1 MSLAKA
7 QAAAIEEGF
16 LDLLAEDKN
25 NFSNATFET
34 VADTLGYLAVKYIDV
49 LRGEMDK
56 KDVVSSGKLA
66 DSMKP
71 TEVEL
76 NGTTYTIGILAKDY
90 ASYQDEGV
98 DGWAKS
104 QGSRFKFK
112 TKGVNPQGEMVKSIK
127 DWLSREGASARNVKV
142 GISSRERKGMKVQ
155 DATTK
160 AAVTTAYMVKKYGIK
175 PSHFWR
181 DATENMVVYV
191 QSSLGAALKID
202 IINTLTK

>member
-7 QAAAIEEGF
+7 QKAAISDGF
-16 LDLLAEDKN
+16 LDLLAEDRNK
-25 NFSNATFET
+25 FSDAKFDS
-34 VADTLGYLAVKYIDV
+34 VADTLSYLAVKYIET

-76 NGTTYTIGILAKDY
+76 NGTIYTVGVLAKDY

-104 QGSRFKFK
+104 NGSRFKFK
-112 TKGVNPQGEMVKSIK
+112 TKGVDPKGEMVKSIK
-127 DWLSREGASARNVKV
+127 DWLQREGASARNVKV
-142 GISSRERKGMKVQ
+142 AISNRERKGKNVQ
-155 DATTK
+155 DASTK
-160 AAVTTAYMVKKYGIK
+160 AAVAAAYMVKRFGIK
-175 PSHFWR
+175 PKHFWR
-181 DATENMVVYV
+181 DATETMTVYV
-191 QSSLGAALKID
+191 QNSLGAALKID
-202 IINTLTK
+202 IINTLTQ